1 MNTSSQ
7 AGTKVAWLGRRKA
20 KQIVGATSAV
30 TMIIL
35 PDSVDSG
42 GLFSHRQKNLACIFY
57 LFLRLRRLD
66 GGIRNTPRKN

>member
-42 GLFSHRQKNLACIFY
+42 GLFSHRQKTWLVYSIC
-57 LFLRLRRLD
+57 FLGSVD
-66 GGIRNTPRKN
+66 